1 MKIILILY
9 MCSYVGGACLP
20 GHQWPDK
27 FDDIYDCM
35 QMGYSESIKK
45 MKEVG
50 RENVNEHEIF
60 VRFACV
66 KEQETET

>member
-1 MKIILILY
+1 MG
-9 MCSYVGGACLP
+9 SYVGGACLP